1 MIPYAKCTTREM
13 YNRTPVVS
21 LYKLYVYTRSKE
33 GSTLFMICQGLDKIE
48 FLWYNSHYMKGDAME
63 KIQNY
68 PPAQLTEEQVQQ
80 IYNYAVQTRQ
90 LVREVQAELA
100 TLKAELR
107 LPQSPMESYAR
118 NREQEYEEGITQ
130 GSTR

>member
-1 MIPYAKCTTREM
+1 
-13 YNRTPVVS
+13 
-21 LYKLYVYTRSKE
+21 
-33 GSTLFMICQGLDKIE
+33 
-48 FLWYNSHYMKGDAME
+48 ME